1 MKMTLVLFQLVE
13 LLFYL
18 FILVIIRP
26 FIDIR
31 AFILDSLDYLYLLGL
46 FIFIKDIIL
55 ELGFFLV

>member
-18 FILVIIRP
+18 FILVIIRS

>member
-31 AFILDSLDYLYLLGL
+31 TFILDSLDYLYLLGL